1 MPRAR
6 ILPLRRG
13 IAAVA
18 EPREPEQDFDAVE
31 PERAVVLVAYLLHL
45 VGSAGAL
52 PGLLALS
59 LPNLVALA
67 MNYAKRAGAGSLLE
81 SHHAWMIRTFW
92 WALPWAALG
101 HLTTGL
107 AVGWL
112 ILGLVWLWY
121 VYRHV
126 LGLIRL
132 ANGEPMPR

>member
-1 MPRAR
+1 
-6 ILPLRRG
+6 
-13 IAAVA
+13 VA
-18 EPREPEQDFDAVE
+18 EPRETAQSVDAVE
-31 PERAVVLVAYLLHL
+31 PERAAVLVAYLLHL

-52 PGLLALS
+52 PGLFALS
-59 LPNLVALA
+59 LPNFVALA
-67 MNYAKRAGAGSLLE
+67 MNYVKRSGAGSLLS

-101 HLTTGL
+101 YVTTKV